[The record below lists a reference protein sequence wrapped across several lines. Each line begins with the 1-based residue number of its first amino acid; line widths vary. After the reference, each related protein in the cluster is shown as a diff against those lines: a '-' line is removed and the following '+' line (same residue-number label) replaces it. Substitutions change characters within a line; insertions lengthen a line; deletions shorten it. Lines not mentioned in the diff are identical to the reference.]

1 MGALPKNVLM
11 FRTVINPVRTRE
23 NTERKNTCV

>member
-1 MGALPKNVLM
+1 MGTLPKNGLM

-23 NTERKNTCV
+23 NTERKITCV